1 MAVRTD
7 SNSPPVGSSCKQTMQ
22 QANPTSGVTSKP
34 FNCSTSILG
43 CRRQPWDKQ
52 PDRVTPLQPHPTR
65 DAEVQRHLFGKDQQV
80 GLGQDPPQL
89 PGQGIQKN
97 TIPNKLK
104 ITVKPLV
111 IKKDSPTFT
120 WKWNDVIRRAK
131 MELTNSVWPPIGCDP
146 ADQCNY
152 AGNNRKTFQT
162 LRAADIAMEEVKKAL
177 EDTLKEVNSTC
188 KTKND
193 ARQKRKIEAA
203 ANNQKIRTKRTNN
216 IVLTSTITIALFTVQ
231 YCTFHCTILH

>member
-1 MAVRTD
+1 MTVDCSLTSPTMAVRTD
-7 SNSPPVGSSCKQTMQ
+7 SNSPPVWSSRKRTMQ
-22 QANPTSGVTSKP
+22 QANLTLGVTSKP
-34 FNCSTSILG
+34 FDCSTSTLG

-80 GLGQDPPQL
+80 GPGQEPPQL

-120 WKWNDVIRRAK
+120 LESGMMRLGGPKWNSQI
-131 MELTNSVWPPIGCDP
+131 
-146 ADQCNY
+146 
-152 AGNNRKTFQT
+152 
-162 LRAADIAMEEVKKAL
+162 
-177 EDTLKEVNSTC
+177 
-188 KTKND
+188 
-193 ARQKRKIEAA
+193 
-203 ANNQKIRTKRTNN
+203 
-216 IVLTSTITIALFTVQ
+216 LFD
-231 YCTFHCTILH
+231 HL